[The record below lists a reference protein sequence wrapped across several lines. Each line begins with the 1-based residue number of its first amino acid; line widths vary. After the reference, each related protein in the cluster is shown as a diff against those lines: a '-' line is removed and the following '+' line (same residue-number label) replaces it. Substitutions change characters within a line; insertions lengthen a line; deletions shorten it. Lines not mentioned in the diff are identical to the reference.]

1 MSLYQIHERRP
12 GRTLERMVSG
22 RLIFPGRQIRDAIP
36 AVLFLPVD
44 FVQIIQKNSFCLLYW
59 TVYRGGRKVY
69 NKNKI

>member
-44 FVQIIQKNSFCLLYW
+44 FVQIIQKKQFLFVILD
-59 TVYRGGRKVY
+59 GLQGRTEG
-69 NKNKI
+69 I